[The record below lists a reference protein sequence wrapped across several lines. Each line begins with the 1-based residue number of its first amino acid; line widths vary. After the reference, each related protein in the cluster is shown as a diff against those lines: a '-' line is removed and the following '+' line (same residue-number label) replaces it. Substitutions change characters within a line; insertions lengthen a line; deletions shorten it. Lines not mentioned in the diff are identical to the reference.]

1 MFKRIKC
8 AKQVIEQDLHPEHQN
23 RDTTVSS
30 YLMKYGQ
37 GKIDEMPSDSRPE
50 IKDNRSVDEMLEE
63 GDPFGLGTEELD
75 VLTAL
80 QDSADKW
87 NTVRSE
93 AIQNKNDRTKFEN
106 AVKVLNDENASLE
119 AKRHAYSII
128 DKLDRDGK
136 LEYVED

>member
-1 MFKRIKC
+1 MFKRIKT
-8 AKQVIEQDLHPEHQN
+8 AKQVMCQELHPEHQN

-37 GKIDEMPSDSRPE
+37 GKIDEFPSDTRPE
-50 IKDNRSVDEMLEE
+50 IKDNRSVDEMLDE

-87 NTVRSE
+87 MNVRSE
-93 AIQNKNDRTKFEN
+93 AIQNEKDREKFDN
-106 AVKVLNDENASLE
+106 AVKVLNDPNATLD
-119 AKRHAYSII
+119 AKRDAYAII
-128 DKLDRDGK
+128 EKLDRDQK
-136 LEYVED
+136 LEYLD